1 MKILGLDASTTTI
14 GYSVLNFDGYTP
26 PKLEHYSYFK
36 PPKDG
41 HIAERLAAVR
51 DFIYE
56 IMDGYTPDEVIIED
70 ILLGFKPGGGGFGG
84 TTIKTLTSLA
94 VLNRVV
100 CLSVFDKLKRPP
112 ILQSVMKIRHA
123 IKEDKVIP
131 KKEEVPALM
140 IKYLGP
146 IDFPVQTKGKHKG
159 ELAPVAGDI
168 ADSIACVYGYC
179 KLQLKEKEKAEKKN
193 ANAKRRKS

>member
-1 MKILGLDASTTTI
+1 MIYRIILNLKELNRNPIRNLDRYA
-14 GYSVLNFDGYTP
+14 
-26 PKLEHYSYFK
+26 
-36 PPKDG
+36 
-41 HIAERLAAVR
+41 
-51 DFIYE
+51 
-56 IMDGYTPDEVIIED
+56 PDEVVIED

-131 KKEEVPALM
+131 KKDEVPTLM
-140 IKYLGP
+140 IQYLGP

-159 ELAPVAGDI
+159 ELASVAGDI

-193 ANAKRRKS
+193 AKPKRRKS